1 MNTPREAPGRVSGRA
16 PAPDQDLLAALSLDD
31 KVRLLTG
38 ADNWRT
44 CPHPGIGLR
53 PMVMS
58 DGPAGVRGV
67 TMDERNPAASLPCPS
82 ALGATWDPDLVQV
95 LAAALGAE
103 ARSKGVDILLAPVIN
118 VMRTPLG
125 GRGFESFGED
135 PVLIARMAVAF
146 VSGLRQAGVA
156 AAVKHYVG
164 NDSETGR
171 WTYDARIA
179 EHVLREL
186 YLAPFEACVREA
198 DVDLV
203 MTGYNMVNG
212 LTMTEHGSLLGRI
225 LKEEWG
231 FGGVALSDWH
241 AARSTVATAV
251 AGLDLAMPGPSG
263 PWGGQLAA
271 AVRAGMVGEDAVDD
285 KVRRILRLASR
296 VGALGGPPDGSAQ
309 DGQAQD
315 GQAQDGQALDGQS
328 RDGQALDGRSRDG
341 RVPGAPVLADP
352 ALLRRGAAAA
362 FTLLRNDSVPPHARP
377 ALPLEPG
384 TFGSLA
390 LIGPNALSPVTQGG
404 GSATV
409 PQVSVSTPA
418 GALIKALAGQARVI
432 VRPGCATWSIVPE
445 PPPYTLRDPDTGEPG
460 VRLEFRT
467 GDGALAAAEHRGAA
481 MFTWW
486 DGLPG
491 IGPAHRGRIVL
502 RTSYLAVQNGPH
514 VIGAG
519 GVGRLT
525 LTVNGTEVAS
535 GHPGLP
541 ADPVEAMVRPGEIR
555 AAVDLAAGHEAE
567 IEICLRPD
575 DWPQGPVAIR
585 LGVAPAP
592 DDDAMIADAV
602 EAARAADA
610 AVVVVGSAPGT
621 ESEGF
626 DRTGLA
632 LPGRQD
638 ELVRRVAAVNGRT
651 IVVVNA
657 GMPVL
662 MPWADQVAAVG
673 YAWLPGQVMGAAL
686 ADVLL
691 GQAEPGGRLPVT
703 MPAAE
708 ADCPV
713 LHAVPQ
719 DGRLEYREGLLTGYR
734 GFDRAGTEPHY
745 AFGHGLG
752 YTTWAY
758 ESAAADSTALPADGG
773 LGMTVTLRNTGRRT
787 GREVVQA
794 YVEPPAADPGRP
806 LRTLAAFTAVTA
818 TPGEQVR
825 ARLTVPARAF
835 ARYDEAAGGWVR
847 PAGAFTVRIGRSSAD
862 LPLRLRVS
870 SLFLPNGAARE
881 SRSCRTALG
890 RLAVLLPEPGQ
901 DQGARALARLR
912 FPARLAAPGSRVD
925 RAGNAH
931 VAVRPDHVPR
941 LELVDVEADAVH
953 GQVLQVRRDR
963 DRRVLPA
970 VAVRR
975 RGARA
980 RRGLVVRPL
989 PVDHGRGARG
999 HQVAE
1004 AGVPAGRVVRSG
1016 RVVHGV
1022 HHPADLQ
1029 QGALA
1034 DHPGERGGEIRPLDP
1049 EQVLRAEGA
1058 PDVLSQLGH
1067 AEGIGHVA
1075 EDAAVVPQLPHLGR
1089 RHAGRVRPRLVEQV
1103 EDHLGVVAVHRGE
1116 VLPEDL
1122 GGRRRPLLRAADR
1135 RGPELGVVVEDH
1147 DQVMLLGRG
1156 DLGLDGRQVG
1166 PVQAG
1171 PVGRDEVVLV

>member
-1 MNTPREAPGRVSGRA
+1 VTPQV
-16 PAPDQDLLAALSLDD
+16 PAVTPQEPATESAAQDADLLAALSLDD

-38 ADNWRT
+38 ADNWST
-44 CPHPGIGLR
+44 CPLPAIGLR
-53 PMVMS
+53 AMVVS

-82 ALGATWDPDLVQV
+82 ALGATWDPALVQA
-95 LAAALGAE
+95 LAAALGTE

-118 VMRTPLG
+118 VMRTPVS

-135 PVLIARMAVAF
+135 PVLIARIAVAF
-146 VSGLRQAGVA
+146 VHGLHQAGVA

-198 DVDLV
+198 DADLV
-203 MTGYNMVNG
+203 MTGYNQVNG
-212 LTMTEHGSLLGRI
+212 VTMTEHGMLLGRV

-251 AGLDLAMPGPSG
+251 AGLDLAMPGPDG

-271 AVRAGMVGEDAVDD
+271 AVRAGTVSEEAVDD
-285 KVRRILRLASR
+285 KVRRILRLAR
-296 VGALGGPPDGSAQ
+296 RIGALGEPGEDRAPVGGAPDGR
-309 DGQAQD
+309 G
-315 GQAQDGQALDGQS
+315 
-328 RDGQALDGRSRDG
+328 
-341 RVPGAPVLADP
+341 PVLADP
-352 ALLRRGAAAA
+352 ALLRRCAAGA
-362 FTLLRNDSVPPHARP
+362 FTLLRNDPVPPRARP

-384 TFGSLA
+384 TIRSLA
-390 LIGPNALSPVTQGG
+390 LIGPNAVSPVTQGG

-409 PQVSVSTPA
+409 PPVSVSTPA
-418 GALIKALAGQARVI
+418 GALTRALAGQARVI

-445 PPPYTLRDPDTGEPG
+445 PPPYTLRDPDTGEAG

-467 GDGALAAAEHRGAA
+467 ADGALAAAEHRGAT

-491 IGPAHRGRIVL
+491 IGPAHRGLIVL
-502 RTSYLAVQNGPH
+502 RTSYLALRDGPH

-525 LTVNGTEVAS
+525 LAVNGTEVAS
-535 GHPGLP
+535 GHPDLP

-555 AAVDLAAGHEAE
+555 AAVDLAAGREAQ
-567 IEICLRPD
+567 IEVCLRPD

-585 LGVAPAP
+585 LGVAAAP
-592 DDDAMIADAV
+592 DDDAMIGEAV

-610 AVVVVGSAPGT
+610 AVIVVGSAPGT

-626 DRTGLA
+626 DRPGLA

-638 ELVRRVAAVNGRT
+638 ELVRRVAAVNDRT

-673 YAWLPGQVMGAAL
+673 YAWLPGQVMGVAL

-713 LHAVPQ
+713 LHAVPR
-719 DGRLEYREGLLTGYR
+719 DGRLEYREGLLVGYR
-734 GFDRAGTEPHY
+734 GYDRAGTEPRF

-758 ESAAADSTALPADGG
+758 ESAAADTAALPADGG
-773 LGMTVTLRNTGRRT
+773 LGVTVTLRNTGRRT

-806 LRTLAAFTAVTA
+806 LRTLAAFAAVTA
-818 TPGEQVR
+818 APGERVR

-835 ARYDEAAGGWVR
+835 ARYDEAAGSWVR
-847 PAGAFTVRIGRSSAD
+847 PAGAFTVRVGRSSAD

-870 SLFLPNGAARE
+870 SLFRPNGAVLAP
-881 SRSCRTALG
+881 RS
-890 RLAVLLPEPGQ
+890 P
-901 DQGARALARLR
+901 
-912 FPARLAAPGSRVD
+912 AAPR
-925 RAGNAH
+925 
-931 VAVRPDHVPR
+931 
-941 LELVDVEADAVH
+941 
-953 GQVLQVRRDR
+953 
-963 DRRVLPA
+963 
-970 VAVRR
+970 
-975 RGARA
+975 
-980 RRGLVVRPL
+980 
-989 PVDHGRGARG
+989 
-999 HQVAE
+999 
-1004 AGVPAGRVVRSG
+1004 PAGRS
-1016 RVVHGV
+1016 
-1022 HHPADLQ
+1022 
-1029 QGALA
+1029 
-1034 DHPGERGGEIRPLDP
+1034 
-1049 EQVLRAEGA
+1049 
-1058 PDVLSQLGH
+1058 
-1067 AEGIGHVA
+1067 
-1075 EDAAVVPQLPHLGR
+1075 AA
-1089 RHAGRVRPRLVEQV
+1089 
-1103 EDHLGVVAVHRGE
+1103 
-1116 VLPEDL
+1116 
-1122 GGRRRPLLRAADR
+1122 
-1135 RGPELGVVVEDH
+1135 
-1147 DQVMLLGRG
+1147 
-1156 DLGLDGRQVG
+1156 
-1166 PVQAG
+1166 
-1171 PVGRDEVVLV
+1171 